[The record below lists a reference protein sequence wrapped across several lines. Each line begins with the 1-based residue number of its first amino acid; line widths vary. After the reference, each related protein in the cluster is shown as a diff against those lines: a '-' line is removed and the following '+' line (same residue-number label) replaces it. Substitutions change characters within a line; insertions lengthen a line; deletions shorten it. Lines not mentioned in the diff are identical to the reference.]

1 MNVCPRAWD
10 APPTVHWLN
19 HDPELEDAIN
29 LLAAELGFQIVAYPS
44 VEAFL
49 ERSTADTRDCILL
62 NWQMLGANEVA
73 AAEVLRARRDRM
85 PIIGFVRGATV
96 RMAVEGMQQGAFDFH
111 AWPIEPLV
119 LGASIARAVAKFEAE
134 RGLALQRACVERR
147 LSSLTDRER
156 EVMEF
161 ATQGFSTRDIAERLG
176 ISPKTAEHHRARLLN
191 KMQVANMT
199 QLIVLVLRN
208 R

>member
-1 MNVCPRAWD
+1 VNVCPRAWD

-29 LLAAELGFQIVAYPS
+29 LLAAELGFQIVAYSS

-49 ERSTADTRDCILL
+49 ERSTADARDCILF
-62 NWQMLGANEVA
+62 NWLMPAANGDA
-73 AAEVLRARRDRM
+73 AAELLRSRRDRM
-85 PIIGFVRGATV
+85 PIIGFVRGASV

-111 AWPIEPLV
+111 AWPIEAQV
-119 LGASIARAVAKFEAE
+119 LGASITRAVAKFEAE
-134 RGLALQRACVERR
+134 RELAVQRACVERR
-147 LSSLTDRER
+147 LASLTDRES

-161 ATQGFSTRDIAERLG
+161 ATQGLSTRDIAARLG